1 MPARHPYFRQGQSLL
16 SHAEAT
22 PDGWRK
28 TFLQPFPSRAGGKCC
43 AGCDSIH
50 LISLLESPRPSPN
63 PESQK
68 QKGRKQ
74 KWVWSSRRCWM
85 KHDGAAELCCH
96 PRDGPGRDAVT
107 SQRVGAL
114 EDTQVAPPRL
124 ARSCRGQSRWS
135 GESLTELIPAR
146 ESNLSRG
153 VTGEDREEERRRWV
167 EGERKNRRVCVL
179 RQAEKHL
186 RVLHK

>member
-50 LISLLESPRPSPN
+50 LISLLESPHPSPN

-68 QKGRKQ
+68 QRGRKQ

-124 ARSCRGQSRWS
+124 ARSCRGPSCWP
-135 GESLTELIPAR
+135 GESLPELIPAR

-179 RQAEKHL
+179 RHPTFL
-186 RVLHK
+186 SLIV